1 MAGEEEAEALVQ
13 PEAAS
18 SAAGNIAR
26 YNKHNTTFYTLPSE
40 IIGGIFRL
48 NVSDN
53 QAVVSCARGSIPG
66 GTFIYRREIY

>member
-40 IIGGIFRL
+40 IIRGRFR
-48 NVSDN
+48 
-53 QAVVSCARGSIPG
+53 
-66 GTFIYRREIY
+66 